1 MASNIPKEY
10 QKSYTWDAIVFND
23 GATCVRIDDDDATR
37 ATTTTRR
44 TDPTTTRGTLRVSRT
59 MPNRG
64 ASSVPRP
71 VSGAPFSVN
80 EWVKMMTDEN
90 RRVFRP
96 ATQVRGLGERART
109 V

>member
-23 GATCVRIDDDDATR
+23 GATCVRIDDAARRDATDR
-37 ATTTTRR
+37 PHHHHTTREA
-44 TDPTTTRGTLRVSRT
+44 LRVSRT

-64 ASSVPRP
+64 ASSVPRS
-71 VSGAPFSVN
+71 VSGARSSVN
-80 EWVKMMTDEN
+80 EWVKMMTNEK